1 MHAKSPVS
9 QCIYRCWNCQ
19 TSKKPSYIGQKPCFS
34 QEKKII
40 FIAKI
45 LPSGAF
51 QINFFVFCLKE
62 KLFHWNRFD
71 IRKHKECDFISLLGK
86 DAVTEDIY
94 TWIRLSAQQGISFDP
109 TMKLN
114 ALFIRAGGFFC
125 GKYNEVANPSSGLEQ
140 ERGWRGNNSGLD
152 STVSQEENSWPMSVL
167 KMGFLGND
175 ALQLVTS
182 PCIIAGSFPACPA
195 LLESLNIPSAL
206 VSLPLGPQCATGIT
220 GTASLC
226 FWINPSPPPCWSDN
240 LSIHGE
246 KMKINHIAA
255 GRMGKESTLSLLPWH
270 YKIKLILC
278 PALYEIAFLGVVEFL
293 GILWIPLGLCCG
305 CL

>member
-1 MHAKSPVS
+1 MLQCFRENVLVLFPFQVQIFTVQDKFCCPCDFLRYTIFYSQKKNKLFISKCMQKAQSASASTDVEIVKHPKNPLILDKNHVS
-9 QCIYRCWNCQ
+9 HR
-19 TSKKPSYIGQKPCFS
+19 K
-34 QEKKII
+34 KKII

-45 LPSGAF
+45 LPSGTF

-114 ALFIRAGGFFC
+114 ALFITAEVFFC

-152 STVSQEENSWPMSVL
+152 STVSQEENSWSMSAL

-182 PCIIAGSFPACPA
+182 PCIIAGSFPA
-195 LLESLNIPSAL
+195 
-206 VSLPLGPQCATGIT
+206 SLPCCSHWTFPVLWCPCLWALRVLQESQELPHS
-220 GTASLC
+220 AS
-226 FWINPSPPPCWSDN
+226 
-240 LSIHGE
+240 E
-246 KMKINHIAA
+246 
-255 GRMGKESTLSLLPWH
+255 
-270 YKIKLILC
+270 
-278 PALYEIAFLGVVEFL
+278 
-293 GILWIPLGLCCG
+293 
-305 CL
+305 